1 MDDTAPER
9 KQRYYE
15 LLRAQTPE
23 QRLLSAVSLSE
34 DVRTLAEAGIRLR
47 HPDADEHEVRRR
59 LIAILYGEEF
69 LRRLRGV

>member
-1 MDDTAPER
+1 VDDTAPER
-9 KQRYYE
+9 KERYWE

-34 DVRTLAEAGIRLR
+34 SVRALARAGIRLR
-47 HPDADEHEVRRR
+47 HPEADEREVNRR

-69 LRRLRGV
+69 LRRLRRV